1 MFDEHPLDASAPTGD
16 RSYPAGIRRRH
27 VLKVLAGLGV
37 GSGVFSRALAA
48 QAEGRNP
55 ITLEAIKEAEWIA
68 GLELT
73 ETEREMMRDGL
84 NRSAR
89 GYARLR
95 AISIDNGV
103 PPALDFHPDQDGS
116 GRDETA
122 ERKAKFDGFGTG
134 AVRGS
139 DDDVAFASIR
149 TLSDLLYTRR
159 ISSVELTRLYL
170 DRLRR
175 SDPTLRCV
183 INYTEQS
190 AMKQAEQA
198 DREIASGS
206 LRGPLHGIPWG
217 AKDILAFPG
226 YPTTWGAKPYEAQV
240 RDDKATVIS
249 KLEDAGAV
257 LIAKLSVGALAMG
270 DVWFG
275 GTTKN
280 PWNPERGSSGSSAGP
295 AAATVA
301 GGVGFSIGTETLGSI
316 VSPCTRCGATGLR
329 PTFGRVSRYG
339 CMALSWSMNKIGP
352 IGRCADDCAFVF
364 DAIRGADRGDPSSVN
379 RPFTW
384 PAKSDVRKLRV
395 GYVASMFDED
405 RTSRIENPERKARVA
420 ESQSFDRRVLETLR
434 GLGIKLIPMEL
445 PDEYPT
451 GPLRTILNAE
461 AGAAFDELTRS
472 GRDDELTRQGRGAW
486 PNAFRQSQFIPAVE
500 YIRAN
505 RIRTLLMREMAKV
518 MQKIDVYVCPS
529 FGGSNLLLTNLTG
542 HPALVLPSGYRE
554 GSGAPTSITLTGR
567 LYGESELLAVGYAY
581 QQATDYH
588 TKRPPMDRILNRA
601 EKDS

>member
-27 VLKVLAGLGV
+27 ALKVLAGLGV

-103 PPALDFHPDQDGS
+103 PPALSFHPDQDDS
-116 GRDETA
+116 ERDETA
-122 ERKAKFDGFGTG
+122 ERKAKFDGFGSG

-149 TLSDLLYTRR
+149 TLSDLLQTRR

-206 LRGPLHGIPWG
+206 RRGPLHGIPWG

-226 YPTTWGAKPYEAQV
+226 YPTTWGAKPYETQV

-339 CMALSWSMNKIGP
+339 CMALSWSMDKIGP

-364 DAIRGADRGDPSSVN
+364 DAIRGADRGDPASVN
-379 RPFTW
+379 RPFAW
-384 PAKSDVRKLRV
+384 PAKLDVRKLRV

-405 RTSRIENPERKARVA
+405 RTSRIENPERKARIA
-420 ESQSFDRRVLETLR
+420 ESQSLDRRVLDTLR

-445 PDEYPT
+445 PDKYPT

-554 GSGAPTSITLTGR
+554 GSGAPMSITFTGK